1 MIKSQFNYCPFVW
14 MFCLRQSNNL
24 INKVHERDLRLTYR
38 DENKNFQQ
46 IQSKIEKKMRSQF
59 TKKI

>member
-1 MIKSQFNYCPFVW
+1 MIKSQFNYCPLVW
-14 MFCLRQSNNL
+14 MFCLRQLNNL

-46 IQSKIEKKMRSQF
+46 IQSKIEKIMRSQF